1 MGVIDKLRHDEASF
15 DSASTSAML
24 CYYTGGNN
32 RITSKAVT
40 DNCIGEEART
50 YSAAND
56 TPSDVEK
63 QHHKQH
69 HKQGQLLRLAMS
81 LIEGTQVAATDRQAN
96 IKRLHERV
104 CTAAGQVPI
113 PSDAAVVR
121 QRLKALARSADRNLA
136 EQLQLL
142 NLVEQEKL
150 YEQDGCRN
158 MLIWMDIHLG
168 LARAAAA
175 ERLRVGKCLSDL
187 PVLAALF
194 ALGKISFSQLRII
207 TRYASPETDSEFALA
222 ALELSVSE
230 TKDYCQRFRHH
241 SDLDHDAALAAAAGQ
256 EAAEAH
262 AALRAYERRCLSIK
276 DIDAHSSRITLD
288 LPKELA
294 AEFMS
299 SLAQVE
305 DWIFEGGEDDGGAGI
320 GVGSDDENHV
330 ANAEPTYR
338 QRRADAAVLMSR
350 RSLAHAGEAVAMADR
365 YRVHASV
372 DVRHLASGPI
382 HSEANEPIERPQLNG
397 HGPIS
402 RATAQRIAA
411 AAGFNL
417 LALDD
422 DRQVIAYAKKAAPY
436 SKRER
441 QVLQGR
447 DRCCVMPG
455 CGATRHLVGH
465 HIVHRENNGQST
477 IDNGATVCAS
487 CHRLLH
493 EGGFRLELIG
503 PNGAE
508 LVPFVPLVYSSKSF
522 ASPALIAMGDDAV
535 RKQVKAKLARL
546 RRFRLYDA
554 NGCEYGSIAEARAE
568 AGLSTRV
575 DKSSGQMNTI
585 DQHSKSTQQINTA
598 DQHDKARRQTIVH
611 MSDRI
616 TV

>member
-1 MGVIDKLRHDEASF
+1 MGVIDMLRHNEVSF
-15 DSASTSAML
+15 DLASTSAML
-24 CYYTGGNN
+24 WCYAGDDNE
-32 RITSKAVT
+32 IASKAVT
-40 DNCIGEEART
+40 DNWIGEEART
-50 YSAAND
+50 YSAAED
-56 TPSDVEK
+56 TPSDAEK
-63 QHHKQH
+63 QGHKQG

-81 LIEGTQVAATDRQAN
+81 LIEGTQVAATDRQAS

-104 CTAAGQVPI
+104 AAAAGQVPT
-113 PSDAAVVR
+113 PSDAAAVR

-168 LARAAAA
+168 LGRAAAA
-175 ERLRVGKCLSDL
+175 ERLRVGKCLFDL

-207 TRYASPETDSEFALA
+207 TRYASLETDTEFALA

-241 SDLDHDAALAAAAGQ
+241 SDLDHDEALAAAAGQ
-256 EAAEAH
+256 DAAEAH
-262 AALRAYERRCLSIK
+262 AALRAYERRCLSIT

-305 DWIFEGGEDDGGAGI
+305 DWIFEGGEGVESVEGVAGVAGVAGAGI
-320 GVGSDDENHV
+320 GADDENHV
-330 ANAEPTYR
+330 EITEPTYR
-338 QRRADAAVLMSR
+338 QRRADAAILMSR
-350 RSLAHAGEAVAMADR
+350 RSLAHAGEAVSMADR

-372 DVRHLASGPI
+372 DVRHLADGPI
-382 HSEANEPIERPQLNG
+382 HSEAYEAIERPQLNG

-422 DRQVIAYAKKAAPY
+422 DKQVIAFAKKAAPY

-508 LVPFVPLVYSSKSF
+508 LVPCPSSSSASASAS
-522 ASPALIAMGDDAV
+522 ASPELIAMGDEAL
-535 RKQVKAKLARL
+535 RKRVKAKLARL

-554 NGCEYGSIAEARAE
+554 NGIEYGSIAEARAE

-575 DKSSGQMNTI
+575 DNSSGQT
-585 DQHSKSTQQINTA
+585 
-598 DQHDKARRQTIVH
+598 TIV
-611 MSDRI
+611 R
-616 TV
+616 